1 MVNPETAT
9 LETFFASLVKRL
21 SATINLT
28 ASTAQLAAA
37 ELKLAMSSAGLM
49 VVGVIALCVMLFCTW
64 LLALFTAFQALLW
77 TGLAPVT
84 SAAVMLL
91 GQIGLC
97 LGIVLVLFKLRRN
110 CAFKYTRE
118 ALAHSFAD
126 DTSAA
131 LKPPPTPT
139 THGKP

>member
-1 MVNPETAT
+1 LEIAT
-9 LETFFASLVKRL
+9 LETVLANIAQRV

-37 ELKLAMSSAGLM
+37 ECKLALSSAGLM
-49 VVGVIALCVMLFCTW
+49 VASAIALGVMLFCTW
-64 LLALFTAFQALLW
+64 LLVLFTGYQVLLW

-84 SAAVMLL
+84 SAAVLLL

-110 CAFKYTRE
+110 CSFKYTRE

-126 DTSAA
+126 NTSAA
-131 LKPPPTPT
+131 LDLSSTST
-139 THGKP
+139 THRKP